1 MREQLLASLVPPA
14 EETAQRSP
22 TEVLPRS
29 DPNRPVAVPRRTTSR
44 PEGPPPRTPPRSG
57 PALKPPPEERRTPGV
72 ERTRSGPGMRPTGV
86 VGGPTPA
93 GRAGP
98 FEPEVLKRI
107 EERLAHLLGPV
118 APRLVN
124 KVSQYASTLDELEQQ
139 LATYIPSKE
148 ERRRF
153 LAEGGGGTRT
163 PPAAVERTRATP
175 AAEAAPAM
183 AWDPALLDRA
193 RRDLAVHLG
202 PLARVIVRR
211 VHPRAH
217 SLRELY
223 ELLAREIPSEA
234 EREAFRRQAPPE
246 VGQE

>member
-29 DPNRPVAVPRRTTSR
+29 DPDRPVAVPRRTTSR

-57 PALKPPPEERRTPGV
+57 PAVKPLTEERRTPGV
-72 ERTRSGPGMRPTGV
+72 ERSRSGPGLRPTGLV
-86 VGGPTPA
+86 VGPTPA
-93 GRAGP
+93 GGASA

-107 EERLAHLLGPV
+107 EERLALLLGPV

-124 KVSQYASTLDELEQQ
+124 KASQYASNLDELHQQ
-139 LATYIPSKE
+139 LAGYIPSKE
-148 ERRRF
+148 DRRRF
-153 LAEGGGGTRT
+153 LAESGAERT
-163 PPAAVERTRATP
+163 FATVERTRATP
-175 AAEAAPAM
+175 AAAAAPAV

-223 ELLAREIPSEA
+223 ELLSREIPSEA